1 MAFCKEDCNA
11 ILTEYSRV
19 MNDIK
24 EIHDSKITLNNN
36 VEVTVQ
42 HRFYCTMVDGKII
55 NAVCK
60 NNATSV
66 NDFFVK

>member
-42 HRFYCTMVDGKII
+42 HFTVQW
-55 NAVCK
+55 
-60 NNATSV
+60 
-66 NDFFVK
+66 